1 LKAYSVSP
9 DHDTL
14 FDSFQNSIN
23 TFSQKGRV
31 ILLGDFNARTSNL
44 NDFIDLDNISHTN
57 SNSYLPTNYSADL
70 PLIRRQNM
78 DTSINEQGKHLIDLC
93 IESKIRILN
102 GRVMG
107 DSLGSFTYYCTQG
120 KSCIDYI
127 VSEDIVNSFNFLH
140 VLPPNE
146 LSDHCIIWFSLK
158 TPNSLDSITKCKQDD
173 IYTYSIPGKFCV
185 DNGKSD
191 YITLLEND
199 EDQAIEYFLLHVYDP
214 DKDINVLTEQLTN
227 IMINAA
233 KNLFDLNHLR
243 KRRTRRNTT
252 GLMAIAFL

>member
-1 LKAYSVSP
+1 M
-9 DHDTL
+9 
-14 FDSFQNSIN
+14 
-23 TFSQKGRV
+23 
-31 ILLGDFNARTSNL
+31 GDFNACTSNL
-44 NDFIDLDNISHTN
+44 NDFIDLDNISHTD

-93 IESKIRILN
+93 IQSKIKILN

-127 VSEDIVNSFNFLH
+127 VVSEDIVNSFNFLH

-158 TPNSLDSITKCKQDD
+158 IQNSLDSITKCKQVD

-185 DNGKSD
+185 D
-191 YITLLEND
+191 
-199 EDQAIEYFLLHVYDP
+199 V
-214 DKDINVLTEQLTN
+214 
-227 IMINAA
+227 
-233 KNLFDLNHLR
+233 
-243 KRRTRRNTT
+243 
-252 GLMAIAFL
+252 

>member
-1 LKAYSVSP
+1 M
-9 DHDTL
+9 
-14 FDSFQNSIN
+14 
-23 TFSQKGRV
+23 
-31 ILLGDFNARTSNL
+31 GDFNARTSNL
-44 NDFIDLDNISHTN
+44 NDFIDLDNISHTD

-93 IESKIRILN
+93 IESKIRTLN
-102 GRVMG
+102 NRVMG

-120 KSCIDYI
+120 KSCVDYII
-127 VSEDIVNSFNFLH
+127 VSEDIVNNLNFLH

-158 TPNSLDSITKCKQDD
+158 IPNSLDSITKCKQDD
-173 IYTYSIPGKFCV
+173 IYTYSITGKFCV

-199 EDQAIEYFLLHVYDP
+199 EDQAIEYFLLQVNDP

-227 IMINAA
+227 I
-233 KNLFDLNHLR
+233 
-243 KRRTRRNTT
+243 
-252 GLMAIAFL
+252 